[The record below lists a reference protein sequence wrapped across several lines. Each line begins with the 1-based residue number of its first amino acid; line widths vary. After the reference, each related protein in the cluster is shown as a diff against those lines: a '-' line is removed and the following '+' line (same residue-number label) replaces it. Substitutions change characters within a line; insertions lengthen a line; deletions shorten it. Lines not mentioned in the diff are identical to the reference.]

1 LNHKRDYYEI
11 LGVTR
16 NAGEQEI
23 KSAYRKL
30 ALQHHPDRNPNSKES
45 AEEKFKEL
53 TEAYSVLADSQKRA
67 AYDHYG
73 HTAFGNSGAGWTPD
87 FSSTIFSDF
96 EDILG
101 DFFGFGDIFGGGRA
115 RRARPRRGADLRY
128 DLEICFEEAASGLDT
143 KIKIP
148 RWDNCSSCNGS
159 GAKKGS
165 QPVVC
170 AACGGRGQIRH
181 QQGFFTIARTCPQ
194 CAGVG
199 RVIRD
204 PCSSCRGEGRVRE
217 EKVLGLKI
225 PPGVDDGTRLR
236 VGGEGEA
243 GLLSGPPGDLY
254 VVLKV
259 REHSFF
265 ERQGNDLYCTI
276 PISVAQ
282 TTLGAN
288 LKVPTLKGD
297 ERLRIPEG
305 TQSESVFRLRGK
317 GFPSVDGRGHGDL
330 FVKVHVVIPQ
340 RLSREQ
346 RRLFE
351 SLAQSLSVDN
361 KPLGKRV
368 AEKVKSFF
376 V

>member
-1 LNHKRDYYEI
+1 MNQKRDYYEV

-16 NAGEQEI
+16 NAAEQEI
-23 KSAYRKL
+23 KSAYRRL
-30 ALQHHPDRNPNSKES
+30 ALQHHPDRNPNDKET
-45 AEEKFKEL
+45 AEERFKEL
-53 TEAYSVLADSQKRA
+53 TEAYSVLADPQKRA

-73 HTAFGNSGAGWTPD
+73 HAAFGGSGGWTPD
-87 FSSTIFSDF
+87 FSSSIFTDF

-101 DFFGFGDIFGGGRA
+101 DFFNFGDIFGGGRP

-128 DLEICFEEAASGLDT
+128 DLEISFEEAASGLDT
-143 KIKIP
+143 RIKIP
-148 RWDNCSSCNGS
+148 RWENCPACNGS

-165 QPVVC
+165 NPVVC
-170 AACGGRGQIRH
+170 SACGGRGSIR
-181 QQGFFTIARTCPQ
+181 QTQGFFSIARTCPQ
-194 CAGVG
+194 CAGAG

-204 PCSSCRGEGRVRE
+204 PCPSCRGEGRVRQ
-217 EKVLGLKI
+217 EKILSIKI
-225 PPGVDDGTRLR
+225 PAGVDDGIRLR

-254 VVLKV
+254 VVVKV
-259 REHSFF
+259 REHRFF
-265 ERQGNDLYCTI
+265 DRQGNDLYCTI

-282 TTLGAN
+282 AALGTQI
-288 LKVPTLKGD
+288 KVPTLKGE

-317 GFPSVDGRGHGDL
+317 GFPSLDGRGPGDL
-330 FVKVHVVIPQ
+330 FVKVHVVVPQ

-346 RRLFE
+346 RRLLE
-351 SLAQSLSVDN
+351 SLAGSIAVEN
-361 KPLGKRV
+361 KPLAKRL

-376 V
+376 E

>member
-1 LNHKRDYYEI
+1 MNQKRDYYDV
-11 LGVTR
+11 LGVGR
-16 NAGEQEI
+16 DAGEQAI
-23 KSAYRKL
+23 KSAYRRL
-30 ALQHHPDRNPNSKES
+30 ALQHHPDRNPENKES
-45 AEEKFKEL
+45 AEENFKEL
-53 TEAYSVLADSQKRA
+53 TEAYSVLADPQKRA

-73 HTAFGNSGAGWTPD
+73 HAAFGNSAAWTPD

-101 DFFGFGDIFGGGRA
+101 DFFGFADIFGGGRP

-128 DLEICFEEAASGLDT
+128 DLEISFEEAASGLDT

-148 RWDNCSSCNGS
+148 RWENCPSCNGS

-165 QPVVC
+165 QPVTC
-170 AACGGRGQIRH
+170 SACGGRGQIR
-181 QQGFFTIARTCPQ
+181 QTQGFFSIARTCPQ

-199 RVIRD
+199 QVIKD
-204 PCSSCRGEGRVRE
+204 PCPSCRSEGRVRQ
-217 EKVLGLKI
+217 EKVLGIRI
-225 PPGVDDGTRLR
+225 PPGVEDGTRLR

-243 GLLSGPPGDLY
+243 GLLNGPPGDLY

-259 REHSFF
+259 REHPFF
-265 ERQGNDLYCTI
+265 ERQANDLYCTI

-282 TTLGAN
+282 AALGADI
-288 LKVPTLKGD
+288 KVPTLKGS

-317 GFPSVDGRGHGDL
+317 GFPSVDGRGRGDL
-330 FVKVHVVIPQ
+330 FVKIHVVIPR
-340 RLSREQ
+340 RLSREE
-346 RRLFE
+346 RRLME
-351 SLAQSLSVDN
+351 SLAQFLSVDN
-361 KPLGKRV
+361 KPLGRRV

-376 V
+376 E